1 MTLNEIIV
9 SVESL
14 KEEYRM
20 NSIDPSRLG
29 GIMLEILQ
37 YINSSQVRLQSP
49 AIQKVYLSVSAMQS
63 DGNPVSDLNGLPL
76 KVGQLVCIVPAS
88 QQDTTAGDVY
98 RYDGPSGNTS
108 AWTYLNKIGG
118 LPADQSLNKAS
129 INPIANAPVA
139 SAIEAQNKKVAQ
151 LSQEV
156 ENIKNSGTVGGGVI
170 GNLTGYKSL
179 NSTSELPTTASTL
192 GYLIGSNLY
201 VYVGEGGDVNNGTYK
216 DCGEFRGPQGEIGP
230 QGEKG
235 ENGPQGPQGPAGP
248 QGNSGYQ
255 GAAGELEV
263 VNNLTDG
270 GETSALSAEMGKR
283 LADEMPTK
291 VTDKGWY
298 LTDAQ
303 GNICMKYDENGLR
316 VLKAMPMPSA
326 MIDIDM
332 HLLIIGNSYSADAAA
347 YLPDLLKDNKMRYTI
362 GLLDYSGK
370 GLTDHN
376 TAFDKGTTCD
386 YYEYDSGVG
395 VWQRVGYISAK
406 NALDRREWNAVFFHE
421 VSQGST
427 DWAVIKVQLRTLLDK
442 VKGYI
447 SYQPHYGYILTP
459 AYGQQSAG
467 YTPTMWE
474 GINEVGK
481 NLVGWGD
488 LTFLIPIHTAIQN
501 ARTNAVLQAYGADL
515 MASASD
521 RHIEDGV
528 GRFIEAVTMYAYLQP
543 FFGNYKD
550 VRDTEFLPVYGSN
563 VSQHPQTSSFAA
575 ITEEAQILAFK
586 AALMAVAKPFEISK
600 I

>member
-1 MTLNEIIV
+1 MEEIKSTIDANITPNGEQGITGSVLNRV
-9 SVESL
+9 
-14 KEEYRM
+14 
-20 NSIDPSRLG
+20 
-29 GIMLEILQ
+29 
-37 YINSSQVRLQSP
+37 
-49 AIQKVYLSVSAMQS
+49 
-63 DGNPVSDLNGLPL
+63 LNDMVDATEGKL
-76 KVGQLVCIVPAS
+76 
-88 QQDTTAGDVY
+88 
-98 RYDGPSGNTS
+98 
-108 AWTYLNKIGG
+108 
-118 LPADQSLNKAS
+118 
-129 INPIANAPVA
+129 
-139 SAIEAQNKKVAQ
+139 AQ
-151 LSQEV
+151 LDQRLTDV
-156 ENIKNSGTVGGGVI
+156 EENGGGTGGGGVI

-179 NSTSELPTTASTL
+179 ESTSELPTTASTL
-192 GYLIGSNLY
+192 GYLIGGNLY

-235 ENGPQGPQGPAGP
+235 ENGPQGPQGPQGPAGP

-255 GAAGELEV
+255 GAAGELEI

-298 LTDAQ
+298 LTDDQ

-332 HLLIIGNSYSADAAA
+332 HLLIIGNSYSVDAAA

-370 GLTDHN
+370 GLADHN
-376 TAFDKGTTCD
+376 TAFDKGTTCE

-421 VSQGST
+421 VSHSST
-427 DWAVIKVQLRTLLDK
+427 DWAVIKVQLRTLLNK

-459 AYGQQSAG
+459 AYGQQSTG

-528 GRFIEAVTMYAYLQP
+528 GRYIEAVTLYAVLQP

-550 VRDTEFLPVYGSN
+550 VRDTEFLPKYASN
-563 VSQHPQTSSFAA
+563 VASHPQTSTFAD

-586 AALMAVAKPFEISK
+586 AALMAAAKPFEISK